1 MTAEIVKFPY
11 SASRRVH
18 SKKPRRSK
26 NGTPEE
32 RAALAASMQS
42 APADVVLLSDR
53 SAAPEEPAIDRRKL
67 RGNPV
72 RDHVATISFGA
83 TVCGKLY
90 TMDLRGESLADTPYE
105 TRIEWLG
112 ILSRATDAMEKL
124 SGGLAQAKEALCNCI
139 TGREFAAFVATLPL
153 DDQAFTSAKLR
164 ELIAKKQS
172 ETSDFPVNLP
182 VHDLGQPVLNLATEH
197 DQ

>member
-42 APADVVLLSDR
+42 ALADVVLLSDR
-53 SAAPEEPAIDRRKL
+53 PAAPEEPAIDRRKL
-67 RGNPV
+67 RGNPG

-90 TMDLRGESLADTPYE
+90 TMDLRGESH
-105 TRIEWLG
+105 TRWRRMRSSPPCVG
-112 ILSRATDAMEKL
+112 
-124 SGGLAQAKEALCNCI
+124 NCTRWI
-139 TGREFAAFVATLPL
+139 
-153 DDQAFTSAKLR
+153 
-164 ELIAKKQS
+164 
-172 ETSDFPVNLP
+172 
-182 VHDLGQPVLNLATEH
+182 
-197 DQ
+197 